1 MLASIILFIETAYIQ
16 ADQLPN
22 INIDVKKRYI
32 IFFLSETTFL
42 NRFHFLKNKLNVDMG
57 GCDDPV
63 ALIVISDNKGYM
75 TND

>member
-42 NRFHFLKNKLNVDMG
+42 NRFHFLKNNV
-57 GCDDPV
+57 V
-63 ALIVISDNKGYM
+63 NNKINAVHIHLWTTTSNAPTKVMY
-75 TND
+75 

>member
-42 NRFHFLKNKLNVDMG
+42 NMFHFLKNNV
-57 GCDDPV
+57 V
-63 ALIVISDNKGYM
+63 NNKINAVQIHLWITTSNAPTKVMY
-75 TND
+75 